1 LIGSCGNDGPEI
13 RFFVRAGSDLVGED
27 VTEAINP
34 NLAGVNDYS
43 IYLAQ
48 VQFEYGQN
56 ASPFELNDKTTELN
70 RCKRY
75 YQTTNVNTPFR
86 GVTTGSASI
95 ASDPDSILI
104 LSSGKYDVRYPIDI
118 RNGASSTV
126 DIKED
131 GTASFATPVKSN
143 KGFRGT
149 RTGVGERFIN
159 YQVESEL

>member
-1 LIGSCGNDGPEI
+1 MVLPTRWTRFSHTFALPDSSNGLIGSCGNDGPEI

-86 GVTTGSASI
+86 GFTAGSSLI
-95 ASDPDSILI
+95 TSDPDSIFLSLI
-104 LSSGKYDVRYPIDI
+104 HI
-118 RNGASSTV
+118 
-126 DIKED
+126 
-131 GTASFATPVKSN
+131 
-143 KGFRGT
+143 
-149 RTGVGERFIN
+149 
-159 YQVESEL
+159 